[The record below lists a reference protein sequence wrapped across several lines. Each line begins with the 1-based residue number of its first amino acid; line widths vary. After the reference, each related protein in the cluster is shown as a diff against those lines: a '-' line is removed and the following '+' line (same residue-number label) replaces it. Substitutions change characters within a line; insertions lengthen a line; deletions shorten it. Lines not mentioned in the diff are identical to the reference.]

1 MMSGDNIRDDGETI
15 GLFEPL
21 MVSEGSPQRAELN
34 DLVLDLAT
42 ASARFSGSLPPSIAD
57 ALADLIR
64 SMNCYYSNLIEGHNT
79 HPVDIER
86 ALNDDYSA
94 DPEKR
99 DLQLEARAHIAVQ
112 RWIYEGGVGE
122 SPTSPKMI
130 REIHRRFC
138 ELLPPELLFVEIPAT
153 GERIPVVPGELRTR
167 DVEVGRHVAIS
178 PGSVPRFLE
187 RIHSVYQRVGRIEA
201 ILAAGCAH
209 HRLLWVHSFLD
220 GNGRVARLMSY
231 AMLRNALDTK
241 GLWSVARGLARNETE
256 YKRHL
261 AACDQPRHG
270 DRDGRGT
277 LSEVAL
283 ADFTA
288 FFLRICLD
296 QIKFMEGLMKPDR
309 LRDRVLIWSEEEM
322 RAGTLPPKSDTVLRA
337 VLMQGSIKRADV
349 VSLLGVTERSARRVT
364 SALLEIG
371 ALQSKSTRAPL
382 HLNFP
387 AKLAGRWMPGLFPE
401 E

>member
-1 MMSGDNIRDDGETI
+1 MMSSDNIRDAGETI
-15 GLFEPL
+15 GMFEPL
-21 MVSEGSPQRAELN
+21 MVSESSPKRAELN

-42 ASARFSGSLPPSIAD
+42 ASARFAGSLPTSIAD
-57 ALADLIR
+57 ALTDLVR

-86 ALNDDYSA
+86 ALNDVYST

-99 DLQLEARAHIAVQ
+99 DLQLEAKAHIAVQ
-112 RWIYEGGVGE
+112 RWIDEGGLGE
-122 SPTSPKMI
+122 SPTSPEMI

-138 ELLPPELLFVEIPAT
+138 ELLPPELLFVEAPST
-153 GERIPVVPGELRTR
+153 GEMIPVVPGELRTR
-167 DVEVGRHVAIS
+167 DVEVGHHVAIS

-187 RIHSVYQRVGRIEA
+187 RIHSAYQHVGRIET

-209 HRLLWVHSFLD
+209 HRLLWVHPFLG
-220 GNGRVARLMSY
+220 GNGRVARLISY
-231 AMLRNALDTK
+231 AMLKNALDTK
-241 GLWSVARGLARNETE
+241 GLWSVARGLARNEAE

-261 AACDQPRHG
+261 AVCDQPRHG

-277 LSEVAL
+277 LSEAAL

-309 LRDRVLIWSEEEM
+309 LRDRILIWSEEEM
-322 RAGTLPPKSDTVLRA
+322 RAGTLPPHSDTVLRA

-371 ALQSKSTRAPL
+371 ALQSESTRAPL
-382 HLNFP
+382 QLDFP
-387 AKLAGRWMPGLFPE
+387 AKLAGRWMPGLFPDE
-401 E
+401 

>member
-1 MMSGDNIRDDGETI
+1 MMSSDNIRDDGETI
-15 GLFEPL
+15 GMFEPL
-21 MVSEGSPQRAELN
+21 MVSESSPKRAELN

-42 ASARFSGSLPPSIAD
+42 ASARFAGSLPTSIAD
-57 ALADLIR
+57 ALTDLVR

-86 ALNDDYSA
+86 ALNDVYST

-99 DLQLEARAHIAVQ
+99 DLQLEAKAHIAVQ
-112 RWIYEGGVGE
+112 RWIDEGGLGE
-122 SPTSPKMI
+122 SPTSPEMI

-138 ELLPPELLFVEIPAT
+138 ELLPPELLFVEAPST
-153 GERIPVVPGELRTR
+153 GEMIPVVPGELRTR
-167 DVEVGRHVAIS
+167 DVEVGHHVAIS

-187 RIHSVYQRVGRIEA
+187 RIHSAYQHVGRIET

-209 HRLLWVHSFLD
+209 HRLLWVHPFLG
-220 GNGRVARLMSY
+220 GNGRVARLISY
-231 AMLRNALDTK
+231 AMLKNALDTK
-241 GLWSVARGLARNETE
+241 GLWSVARGLARNEAE

-261 AACDQPRHG
+261 AVCDQPRHG

-277 LSEVAL
+277 LSEAAL

-309 LRDRVLIWSEEEM
+309 LRDRILIWSEEEM
-322 RAGTLPPKSDTVLRA
+322 RAGTLPPHSDTVLRA

-371 ALQSKSTRAPL
+371 ALQSESTRAPL
-382 HLNFP
+382 QLDFP
-387 AKLAGRWMPGLFPE
+387 AKLAGRWMPGLFPDE
-401 E
+401 